1 MKKYRLSIMLLIP
14 LFFMLYFSITVVV
27 DKLKLASEMAAV
39 EDLVSLTVK
48 AGALIHELQKERGIS
63 AGLLGSKGTQFKD
76 RIKEQWSDTDKRIT
90 DLKKFLEDFSSQPFG
105 EAFNTILNNALQE
118 LQQIKSKRQEIN
130 SLNINVKEAIGY
142 YSNLNASFLNLI
154 AYIIKET
161 DHGKIATQAMAYLGF
176 LQSKERSGIERAVLS
191 NTFASHTFSPG
202 MFNYFSEIV
211 AAQNV
216 YMTFFTTLATPDQR
230 AFYQDTM
237 KGRPVDETARL
248 RKIAFEKS
256 NQEIKDVDANYW
268 FEMQTK
274 KIDLLKKVEDRLS
287 SDLID
292 RARQMGTQA
301 QWNFVLSSLITL
313 IALAVTLVS
322 IRAIKQP
329 LRAVVKT
336 ANQIANGD
344 LTNQLDSHFHDEI
357 GQLLQAMQTMQDS
370 LRKTVSEVRV
380 ATHTVST
387 AAAEIAQ
394 GSGDLSQRTEEQ
406 ASALEET
413 ASSMEELTSTVKQ
426 SADNAGQANQLAE
439 AARTRAEQGG
449 QVVGQAVAA
458 MGEIHTSSRK
468 IADIISVIDEI
479 AFQTNLLALNA
490 AVEAARA
497 GEQGRGFAVVAGEV
511 RKLAQRSAD
520 AAKEIKALITD
531 SATKVEDGGRLVE
544 QSGQTLQEIVTAVK
558 KVSDIVAEMA
568 AAAREQA
575 TGIEQVNKA
584 ILQIDQVTQQNAAL
598 VEETAAA
605 SQAMGEQAGQLSTL
619 MDFFRLEREVVA
631 SSAGASPKLQLP
643 AQSSRSSRSEPRNQS
658 GMKPFAASNW
668 KPATAGSDSQEWE
681 MF

>member
-1 MKKYRLSIMLLIP
+1 
-14 LFFMLYFSITVVV
+14 
-27 DKLKLASEMAAV
+27 
-39 EDLVSLTVK
+39 
-48 AGALIHELQKERGIS
+48 
-63 AGLLGSKGTQFKD
+63 
-76 RIKEQWSDTDKRIT
+76 
-90 DLKKFLEDFSSQPFG
+90 
-105 EAFNTILNNALQE
+105 
-118 LQQIKSKRQEIN
+118 
-130 SLNINVKEAIGY
+130 
-142 YSNLNASFLNLI
+142 
-154 AYIIKET
+154 
-161 DHGKIATQAMAYLGF
+161 
-176 LQSKERSGIERAVLS
+176 
-191 NTFASHTFSPG
+191 
-202 MFNYFSEIV
+202 
-211 AAQNV
+211 
-216 YMTFFTTLATPDQR
+216 
-230 AFYQDTM
+230 
-237 KGRPVDETARL
+237 
-248 RKIAFEKS
+248 
-256 NQEIKDVDANYW
+256 
-268 FEMQTK
+268 MQTK

-468 IADIISVIDEI
+468 IADIISVIVEI

-490 AVEAARA
+490 AVEA
-497 GEQGRGFAVVAGEV
+497 
-511 RKLAQRSAD
+511 
-520 AAKEIKALITD
+520 
-531 SATKVEDGGRLVE
+531 
-544 QSGQTLQEIVTAVK
+544 
-558 KVSDIVAEMA
+558 
-568 AAAREQA
+568 
-575 TGIEQVNKA
+575 
-584 ILQIDQVTQQNAAL
+584 
-598 VEETAAA
+598 
-605 SQAMGEQAGQLSTL
+605 
-619 MDFFRLEREVVA
+619 
-631 SSAGASPKLQLP
+631 
-643 AQSSRSSRSEPRNQS
+643 
-658 GMKPFAASNW
+658 
-668 KPATAGSDSQEWE
+668 
-681 MF
+681 